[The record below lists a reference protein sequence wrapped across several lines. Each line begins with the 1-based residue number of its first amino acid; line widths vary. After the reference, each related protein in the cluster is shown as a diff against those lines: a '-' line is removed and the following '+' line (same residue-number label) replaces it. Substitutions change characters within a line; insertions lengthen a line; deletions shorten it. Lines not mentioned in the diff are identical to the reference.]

1 MTKETLER
9 ANDLVRKT
17 QRLNVQLK
25 RTIEAQERGGPFGIF
40 GEIDVRLH
48 DLPPEAEAAVYA
60 VIINALESELA
71 KTANELAAL

>member
-1 MTKETLER
+1 MTKETLDR
-9 ANDLVRKT
+9 ANDLLRKT

-25 RTIEAQERGGPFGIF
+25 RTIEAQEYGGSFGIF
-40 GEIDVRLH
+40 GEIDVRLR

-60 VIINALESELA
+60 VVINALESELA

>member
-1 MTKETLER
+1 MER
-9 ANDLVRKT
+9 ANDLARKT
-17 QRLNVQLK
+17 QRLHEQLK
-25 RTIEAQERGGPFGIF
+25 DTFEAQERGGPFGIF
-40 GEIDVRLH
+40 GEIDVRLD